1 MMNNYTVYM
10 HISPSGKRYIG
21 ITSQKTKKRWQNGKG
36 YIGNQHFTN
45 AIEKY
50 GWDNFKH
57 IIIAKGLSEEE
68 AKWLE
73 IELIREWDS
82 TNPSKGYNISLGGEG
97 TNGLCGEKHPMYGKH
112 HTEEA
117 KKRMSENKKGKYVGE
132 NSPNYGKHLSEETK
146 RKMSEARKGETHT
159 EEHNRKVS
167 EALKG
172 KYCGENNHMY
182 GKHLT
187 EETKRKIG
195 EAQKGKTLSE
205 ETKRKIS
212 EAKKGKNN
220 HMYGKKGKNHPQAK
234 SVITIINDKIFGVF
248 DYIKQGA
255 EYFNCHHGN
264 ISDCC
269 NGKRKSSGKYNGQKL
284 VWRYIEIIEL

>member
-1 MMNNYTVYM
+1 
-10 HISPSGKRYIG
+10 
-21 ITSQKTKKRWQNGKG
+21 
-36 YIGNQHFTN
+36 
-45 AIEKY
+45 
-50 GWDNFKH
+50 
-57 IIIAKGLSEEE
+57 
-68 AKWLE
+68 
-73 IELIREWDS
+73 
-82 TNPSKGYNISLGGEG
+82 
-97 TNGLCGEKHPMYGKH
+97 
-112 HTEEA
+112 
-117 KKRMSENKKGKYVGE
+117 
-132 NSPNYGKHLSEETK
+132 
-146 RKMSEARKGETHT
+146 MSEARKGETHT

-195 EAQKGKTLSE
+195 EAQKGKTLSEETKRKISEAKKGKTLSE

>member
-21 ITSQKTKKRWQNGKG
+21 ITSMEPEKRWKNGKG

-50 GWDNFKH
+50 GWDNFEH
-57 IIIAKGLSEEE
+57 IIIAKGLSEQQ
-68 AKWLE
+68 AKEME
-73 IELIREWDS
+73 IKLIRVWDS
-82 TNPSKGYNISLGGEG
+82 ANQDKGYNISLGGDG
-97 TNGLCGEKHPMYGKH
+97 CRGVNPRDFM
-112 HTEEA
+112 TEEA
-117 KKRMSENKKGKYVGE
+117 KKEHDRKISEANKGKNPWE
-132 NSPNYGKHLSEETK
+132 NMTDEQKEETK

-172 KYCGENNHMY
+172 KYCGE
-182 GKHLT
+182 
-187 EETKRKIG
+187 
-195 EAQKGKTLSE
+195 
-205 ETKRKIS
+205 
-212 EAKKGKNN
+212 NN

-264 ISDCC
+264 ISQCC
-269 NGKRKSSGKYNGQKL
+269 NGKRKSSGKYNGIPL